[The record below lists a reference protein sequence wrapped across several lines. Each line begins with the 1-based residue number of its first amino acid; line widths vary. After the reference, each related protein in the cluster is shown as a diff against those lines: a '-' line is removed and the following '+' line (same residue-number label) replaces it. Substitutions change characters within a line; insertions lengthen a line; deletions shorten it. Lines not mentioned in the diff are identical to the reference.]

1 MSSVQQSLTQIT
13 VERFIKLS
21 DSVWRQLLWFTREMI
36 RNSVN
41 GVDILCWNILRNV
54 SGGDVSPRN
63 LAVAEYMLDV
73 FIEFRSA
80 PDTCF
85 DLKN

>member
-1 MSSVQQSLTQIT
+1 
-13 VERFIKLS
+13 
-21 DSVWRQLLWFTREMI
+21 MI

-54 SGGDVSPRN
+54 SGGDVSTRN

-73 FIEFRSA
+73 FIEFRFLIGTAFLS
-80 PDTCF
+80 
-85 DLKN
+85 KNYLHHIFPTQAMARQKFLSCRICCLHIFKADR

>member
-13 VERFIKLS
+13 VERFLKLS
-21 DSVWRQLLWFTREMI
+21 DIVWRQLLWFAREMI

-41 GVDILCWNILRNV
+41 GVDVLCWNILRNI
-54 SGGDVSPRN
+54 SGGDVSTRN

-73 FIEFRSA
+73 FIEFRFA
-80 PDTCF
+80 FINWFP
-85 DLKN
+85 L